1 MAIIDSAWLAAH
13 PLPVHEPGTDKN
25 GRGRVVIV
33 GGSALVPGA
42 LRLTAEAALRTGAG
56 KVRAATIASAAISLG
71 VTMPEIAVAALAQDQ
86 YGEIAND
93 AANELRSTVSQCDT
107 LVFGPGMGA
116 QDGTGTLIQGL
127 LQTPH
132 PDLSLVLDAAAV
144 SCAGRLARVIASHG
158 GRAVLTPH
166 HGEMA
171 RLTGMTETAVADAPE
186 ETALKVAAE
195 FNALVVL
202 KSHETVIATP
212 AGETAHYGSDCIGLA
227 TGGSGDVLA
236 GAIGGLLSR
245 GADPL
250 TASGWG
256 VWMHGEAGRIL
267 SSRIGEIGFLA
278 RELPVEFPRL
288 MQRGLAPRI

>member
-1 MAIIDSAWLAAH
+1 MVVIDSAWLAAH

-56 KVRAATIASAAISLG
+56 KVRAATIAAAAISLG
-71 VTMPEIAVAALAQDQ
+71 VTMPEIAVTALPQDQ
-86 YGEIAND
+86 NGEIAND
-93 AANELRSTVSQCDT
+93 AANNLRGPISQCDT
-107 LVFGPGMGA
+107 LVFGPGMST
-116 QDGTGTLIQGL
+116 QDGTGTLIQGVL
-127 LQTPH
+127 KTPR
-132 PDLSLVLDAAAV
+132 PDLSLVLDAAGV
-144 SCAGRLARVIASHG
+144 SGAGRLARVIAGHG
-158 GRAVLTPH
+158 GRTILTPH

-171 RLTGMTETAVADAPE
+171 RLTGMSETAVADAPE
-186 ETALKVAAE
+186 ETALRVAAE

-212 AGETAHYGSDCIGLA
+212 AGEMIHYGSDCIGLA

-250 TASGWG
+250 TAAAWG

-267 SSRIGEIGFLA
+267 AERIGALGFLA
-278 RELPVEFPRL
+278 RELPGEFPRL
-288 MQRGLAPRI
+288 MQHGARLPE